1 MWYEKDPNI
10 INAKLVENRD
20 YAIAFEHR
28 YTGPLIP
35 SSRVYKRDFLIE
47 RKRSYDIDGIDHNP
61 CEKYLWNNNFSL
73 KRYHGMHLDL
83 KYEGYVSIF
92 LLGRKMGIIDQDQ
105 TEEVRNIMI
114 YSKCYWATFNRSI
127 VGFERVD
134 ITFLQEFKD
143 ETTLPFQTDLLLEAT
158 CAPSVFQKFIKGSIG
173 HLVSFAYS
181 YEKKKMAIQTDMGSI
196 LGYIED
202 SFIERQ
208 NQKTTIWGFIDD
220 ASYDADERR
229 TEVKL
234 RLLMEKSSIN
244 KNYIKSYQAL
254 SKYFGQFYDAGVYHI
269 SLSDL
274 VKVVPRKSHFKLAY
288 EPLVKYLKECHAIEL
303 IIEEQG

>member
-10 INAKLVENRD
+10 INAKLIENRD

-28 YTGPLIP
+28 YLGAIIP
-35 SSRVYKRDFLIE
+35 SNRVYKRDFLIE
-47 RKRSYDIDGIDHNP
+47 RKRSYDIDGIDYNP

-83 KYEGYVSIF
+83 KYEGYISVF
-92 LLGRKMGIIDQDQ
+92 LLGLKMGFISQEQ
-105 TEEVRNIMI
+105 TEEVRNIMM
-114 YSKCYWATFNRSI
+114 YSKCYSAAFNRSI

-208 NQKTTIWGFIDD
+208 NQKTTIWGFIED

-234 RLLMEKSSIN
+234 RLLMEKSIVN
-244 KNYIKSYQAL
+244 KNYQKSFEAL
-254 SKYFGQFYDAGVYHI
+254 EKFFSSFYDVSTYCI
-269 SLSDL
+269 SLADL
-274 VKVVPRKSHFKLAY
+274 AKVVPRKSRSMSAY
-288 EPLVKYLKECHAIEL
+288 EPLVKYLKEYHAITLHLDE
-303 IIEEQG
+303 

>member
-10 INAKLVENRD
+10 INAKLIENRD

-28 YTGPLIP
+28 YIGPLIP
-35 SSRVYKRDFLIE
+35 SNRVYKRDFLIE
-47 RKRSYDIDGIDHNP
+47 RKRSYDIDGIDYNP

-83 KYEGYVSIF
+83 KYEGYVSVF

-143 ETTLPFQTDLLLEAT
+143 ETTLPFQTDLLMEAT

-181 YEKKKMAIQTDMGSI
+181 YEKKKMAIQTDMDSI

-208 NQKTTIWGFIDD
+208 NQKTTIWGFIED

-234 RLLMEKSSIN
+234 RLLMEKCVIN
-244 KNYIKSYQAL
+244 KNYQKSFEAL
-254 SKYFGQFYDAGVYHI
+254 EKFFGSFYEMDTYTI

-274 VKVVPRKSHFKLAY
+274 GKVVPRKSRSISAY
-288 EPLVKYLKECHAIEL
+288 EPLVKYLKEYHAIDL
-303 IIEEQG
+303 RIE